1 LPNRPIP
8 LLCRN
13 SSLTENTS
21 LEEANNR
28 LRKEN
33 KQLLSIFDIATD
45 QFNNLKGE
53 LEGLKKELSAEKN
66 YRMELERQ
74 NQQLQKEL
82 KNERAKAN
90 KFADMLFG
98 LKSEKLKLSDIK
110 IVKENTLVINKK
122 LQQVKTGM
130 KRATTKINPLGKRKA
145 DNRDIKATAGK
156 FLTIC
161 QLLIIL

>member
-53 LEGLKKELSAEKN
+53 LEGLKKELSAEK
-66 YRMELERQ
+66 ELPHG
-74 NQQLQKEL
+74 
-82 KNERAKAN
+82 A
-90 KFADMLFG
+90 
-98 LKSEKLKLSDIK
+98 
-110 IVKENTLVINKK
+110 
-122 LQQVKTGM
+122 
-130 KRATTKINPLGKRKA
+130 
-145 DNRDIKATAGK
+145 
-156 FLTIC
+156 
-161 QLLIIL
+161 